1 MARDRLKQLK
11 HYLHFCYLNQQQPPA
26 NDPTQDRLHKIRPV
40 VMYLQEKFETLYYP
54 KEEIVLGESMIPFK
68 GRLKFKHSSTSRMP
82 LKPVKNGIKVFVLSE
97 SSSGYCYK
105 FEIYLGKDGDE
116 QEDAG
121 DLGKTKLLSGFSEDC
136 STEDVMYM
144 LIISTQVYHCFTFYQ
159 NVVFTPVELSEQT
172 GNIFPKISC
181 YLLYLV

>member
-11 HYLHFCYLNQQQPPA
+11 HYLHFCYPNQQQPPA

-54 KEEIVLGESMIPFK
+54 KEEIVLDESMILFK

-121 DLGKTKLLSGFSEDC
+121 DLVKTNQVVVRLLRGLQHRGFN
-136 STEDVMYM
+136 
-144 LIISTQVYHCFTFYQ
+144 VYVDNFYTSIPL
-159 NVVFTPVELSEQT
+159 FYFLSKCGIYACGT
-172 GNIFPKISC
+172 I
-181 YLLYLV
+181 